1 MRDDE
6 RVLWEEGNPPEKEKE
21 RKENKKNGGEEEE
34 DMRVQ
39 NRFRW
44 SRFGL
49 HPRYQAR
56 KLN

>member
-1 MRDDE
+1 M
-6 RVLWEEGNPPEKEKE
+6 LWEEGNPPEKEKE
-21 RKENKKNGGEEEE
+21 RKERKKNGGEEEE

>member
-21 RKENKKNGGEEEE
+21 RKERKKNEGEDV